1 MLRSVITGTGSYIP
15 THTQTN
21 KDFFEQVFYT
31 NKQPLPSTP
40 ADIAKKFE
48 EITGIEER
56 RYVTNDLMASDIG
69 GFAAE
74 AAVID
79 SGVNREEIDQLI
91 VAHNF
96 GNVLTDTIQS
106 VAVPSLATLIKH
118 RLGIRNPAC
127 VAYDVLFGCPGWLQ
141 GVIHADAFFKAGI
154 ARKALIVGTE
164 TLSRVIDKYDRDSM
178 IFSDGA
184 GAVVL
189 ENKDTQADGAGILSS
204 SVQTHSF
211 NEANYINMGN
221 SAHPACDPRIRYL
234 KMNGRKV
241 YEYALSFVPAAMKDC
256 LDKSGV
262 PITALKKVFI
272 HQANEK
278 MDEAIIERQDA
289 RRNR

>member
-106 VAVPSLATLIKH
+106 VAVPSLA
-118 RLGIRNPAC
+118 
-127 VAYDVLFGCPGWLQ
+127 W
-141 GVIHADAFFKAGI
+141 
-154 ARKALIVGTE
+154 
-164 TLSRVIDKYDRDSM
+164 
-178 IFSDGA
+178 
-184 GAVVL
+184 
-189 ENKDTQADGAGILSS
+189 
-204 SVQTHSF
+204 
-211 NEANYINMGN
+211 
-221 SAHPACDPRIRYL
+221 
-234 KMNGRKV
+234 
-241 YEYALSFVPAAMKDC
+241 
-256 LDKSGV
+256 
-262 PITALKKVFI
+262 
-272 HQANEK
+272 
-278 MDEAIIERQDA
+278 
-289 RRNR
+289 